1 MHPFSDEAAF
11 NCHADL
17 GRIKLGSKPTK
28 FSNYSKK
35 IITDIAE
42 VWFLSLGANRPLP
55 LVLEEGHL
63 PSLRS
68 RPLKSS

>member
-42 VWFLSLGANRPLP
+42 VWFLSLG
-55 LVLEEGHL
+55 G
-63 PSLRS
+63 
-68 RPLKSS
+68 